1 MIKKIIV
8 LIVTSFFIAQ
18 ILPAQIN
25 RVSLLTNKPEL
36 YSKVEIDI
44 RLEAKWENPYLQ
56 EDVALDMFLVSP
68 SGKKLTLPCY
78 YESGESGKESVWKAR
93 FTPQETG
100 DYQYNFKLT
109 KEGKDVS
116 VSPLYKFKVAKSKK
130 NGFLHLRDFWTL
142 QFDNGKPFRG
152 VGENI
157 CWESRAND
165 DSRFFKELHE
175 LPKYNYD
182 YLLTSLANSG
192 GNFFRTWM
200 CTWNLPI
207 DRQRNFNNTRYT
219 PTDEY
224 YNPSAVER
232 FEHMV
237 NLCESLNLYVMLTLG
252 QGENLS
258 GAAFFTDEG
267 AKTKYKNRLRFIV
280 ARWGHSTSIGMWEF
294 FNEVDNVQFRNANNP
309 IDGKVIVQW
318 HDEMSTYLKKIDPY
332 RHIVTTSISH
342 RDIEGLNSVPNI
354 DINQKHIYRNTAGMP
369 SEIIKY
375 IKAFNKPYIIGEFS
389 FEWDWSKN
397 FNDFAED
404 MDIDFK
410 RGLWYG
416 MFSPTPVLPLSWW
429 WEFFDNRN
437 MTPYFKG
444 VREINDKMLAEGKGS
459 FEPIKVDAGKLE
471 SYGVKCGKTIFV
483 YLFNPTKD
491 ILNEDLTIKVDA
503 DKSYKGQ
510 SFEPST
516 REYGNVKIQ
525 DNLSVKGINLG
536 SKNEMLYIFTQK

>member
-1 MIKKIIV
+1 MKKIIG
-8 LIVTSFFIAQ
+8 LIVSLIFAAQ
-18 ILPAQIN
+18 ILSAQIN
-25 RVSLLTNKPEL
+25 RITILTSKPEI
-36 YSKVEIDI
+36 YSKVELNIQ
-44 RLEAKWENPYLQ
+44 LVETWENPYLQ
-56 EDVALDMFLVSP
+56 EDVALDMSVISP

-78 YESGESGKESVWKAR
+78 YESGESGKESAWKAR

-100 DYQYNFKLT
+100 NYRYNFKLT
-109 KEGKDVS
+109 KEGRDVS
-116 VSPLYKFKVAKSKK
+116 VSPFYKFKVAKSKK

-219 PTDEY
+219 PSDEY

-232 FEHMV
+232 FERMV

-252 QGENLS
+252 QGENMS

-267 AKTKYKNRLRFIV
+267 AKAKYKNRLRFIV
-280 ARWGHSTSIGMWEF
+280 ARWGYSTSIGMWEF

-309 IDGKVIVQW
+309 IEAKVITQW
-318 HDEMSTYLKKIDPY
+318 HDEMSTYLKQIDPY
-332 RHIVTTSISH
+332 EHIVTTSISH
-342 RDIEGLNSVPNI
+342 RDVEGLNSVLDL
-354 DINQKHIYRNTAGMP
+354 DINQKHIYRNVVDIP
-369 SEIIKY
+369 SQIIKY
-375 IKAFNKPYIIGEFS
+375 EKEFNKPYIIGEFS

-404 MDIDFK
+404 MDTDFR

-416 MFSPTPVLPLSWW
+416 ALSPTPVFPMSWW
-429 WEFFDNRN
+429 WEFFDNRG
-437 MTPYFKG
+437 MTSYFKG
-444 VREINDKMLAEGKGS
+444 VREINDKMLAAGKGS
-459 FEPIKVDAGKLE
+459 FEPVMVDAGKLE
-471 SYGVKCGKTIFV
+471 AYGVKCGKTIFV

-491 ILNEDLTIKVDA
+491 ILNENLAVNVDTG
-503 DKSYKGQ
+503 KSYKVQ
-510 SFEPST
+510 SFEPT
-516 REYGNVKIQ
+516 TCKYQDVKI
-525 DNLSVKGINLG
+525 DNDLSVKGINLG
-536 SKNEMLYIFTQK
+536 SKKEMLYILTQK